1 MYILSMATTPKR
13 LFNLLSNIEFII
25 DSYKEAELVI
35 INICNRYK
43 RFKDLIKINKDLLA
57 NLSRYPNIKLN
68 VTEDSGP
75 ISKLRGGLEYMKKHN
90 LDNKYLIIIDD
101 DTIYNPLLFRQLI
114 NKKRKNNIVTGSG
127 FNFQGDKYNI
137 IKGSKCEVVE
147 GYGGI
152 IFNINQIN
160 NTDLLKYTDYYKT
173 INFNNDDRDRSKA
186 PNPNKNESKTL
197 AFDYIN
203 KYLKASF
210 LGDDFI
216 ISDYFKNKYSLE
228 NGRNYINPLIY
239 GFQADA
245 LHKNND
251 FGSNMGSYKYLND
264 NKKILDTF
272 YNKIKLNREIR
283 KNFIP

>member
-1 MYILSMATTPKR
+1 MYILSMATTPQR
-13 LFNLLSNIEFII
+13 LFNLLNNIEFIAE
-25 DSYKEAELVI
+25 SYKEAELVI

-68 VTEDSGP
+68 VTEDAGP
-75 ISKLRGGLEYMKKHN
+75 GSKLKGGIEYMKKHN
-90 LDNKYLIIIDD
+90 IDNKYLIIIDD
-101 DTIYNPLLFRQLI
+101 DTIYNPLLFRKLI

-127 FNFQGDKYNI
+127 FNFEGNNYNI
-137 IKGSKCEVVE
+137 VKGSKCEVVE

-152 IFNINQIN
+152 IFNINQVY
-160 NTDLLKYTDYYKT
+160 NTDLLKYIDYYKT
-173 INFNNDDRDRSKA
+173 INFNSD
-186 PNPNKNESKTL
+186 EL
-197 AFDYIN
+197 IN

-216 ISDYFKNKYSLE
+216 ISNYFKNKYSLE

-245 LHKNND
+245 LHKNNE

-264 NKKILDTF
+264 NKKILETF
-272 YNKIKLNREIR
+272 YNKIKLNRKIR